1 LLADGCA
8 VNGLRLDQSYALQ
21 AADEGRPEQE
31 SDFPVHEKGKKRAMA
46 FFDLFCAKLP
56 IFK

>member
-21 AADEGRPEQE
+21 AADEGSLNKNRV
-31 SDFPVHEKGKKRAMA
+31 FPVHEKGKKKAMA
-46 FFDLFCAKLP
+46 FFEPFCAKLP